1 MLFKAFDKGV
11 RKTGDIN
18 SPSKEAAKLG
28 NYTSEGFIMGISQYS
43 SQVYDVGENVA
54 NEAKRGLA
62 SAISSISNLV
72 DSDMNVNPTIRP
84 ILDLSNVTDGIG
96 QMNSMFSN
104 SSLASNLGAISTGM
118 NSRIQNENSDVVS
131 AIDKLGKNLGNNG
144 TTYNINGI
152 TYDDNNNINK
162 AVQDLVRAIEVERRV

>member
-1 MLFKAFDKGV
+1 
-11 RKTGDIN
+11 
-18 SPSKEAAKLG
+18 
-28 NYTSEGFIMGISQYS
+28 
-43 SQVYDVGENVA
+43 
-54 NEAKRGLA
+54 
-62 SAISSISNLV
+62 
-72 DSDMNVNPTIRP
+72 
-84 ILDLSNVTDGIG
+84 
-96 QMNSMFSN
+96 MFSN

-118 NSRIQNENSDVVS
+118 NSRIQNGNSEVVS